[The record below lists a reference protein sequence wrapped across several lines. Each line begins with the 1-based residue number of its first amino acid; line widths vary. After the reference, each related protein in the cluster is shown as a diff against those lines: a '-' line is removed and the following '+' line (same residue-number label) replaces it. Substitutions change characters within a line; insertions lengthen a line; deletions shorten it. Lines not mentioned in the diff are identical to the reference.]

1 LALSPRSNLT
11 QPGDT
16 VAILLGCQVPVVVRQ
31 HADHYEFVEICYV
44 HGIIQGEA
52 WWDWRLGSARFNSL
66 ILDDAPVVA
75 RLMAYELHETSQIS
89 EFRLVGQSEGLN
101 HFISSS
107 SLPCQWVAV
116 GVLSTYKWKY
126 IFLLLALSSFPYHV
140 SSSMQRRSS
149 QQKLFLFQP
158 HP

>member
-1 LALSPRSNLT
+1 LCRVVGFRLGVRRAMPLALT

-31 HADHYEFVEICYV
+31 HADHYEFVGICYV

-75 RLMAYELHETSQIS
+75 RLMA
-89 EFRLVGQSEGLN
+89 
-101 HFISSS
+101 
-107 SLPCQWVAV
+107 
-116 GVLSTYKWKY
+116 
-126 IFLLLALSSFPYHV
+126 
-140 SSSMQRRSS
+140 
-149 QQKLFLFQP
+149 
-158 HP
+158 